1 MSLLGIHEIKL
12 DYKSL
17 KEKVYSNLD
26 QISNVEEGIQLEVQ
40 RSEHLKP
47 GPDS

>member
-26 QISNVEEGIQLEVQ
+26 QISNVEEVIQLDVQ
-40 RSEHLKP
+40 RSEH
-47 GPDS
+47 